1 MKGAVGGSRL
11 PLSYWRVQGLFFWW
25 GGEGVCFGGIEG
37 WEVRDGGR
45 KFF

>member
-1 MKGAVGGSRL
+1 MGGVDY
-11 PLSYWRVQGLFFWW
+11 PFHIGGCKDCFWW
-25 GGEGVCFGGIEG
+25 GGEEVCFGDIEG

>member
-11 PLSYWRVQGLFFWW
+11 PLSYWW
-25 GGEGVCFGGIEG
+25 GGEEVCFGGIEG